1 MHRAA
6 EEKVIGRA
14 AARNARW
21 VGPGRK
27 KLIAFHH
34 QEGAGG
40 SALKGY
46 YLILSKVALAIV
58 YQEGPVGRL

>member
-40 SALKGY
+40 SALKGGY
-46 YLILSKVALAIV
+46 YLILS
-58 YQEGPVGRL
+58 